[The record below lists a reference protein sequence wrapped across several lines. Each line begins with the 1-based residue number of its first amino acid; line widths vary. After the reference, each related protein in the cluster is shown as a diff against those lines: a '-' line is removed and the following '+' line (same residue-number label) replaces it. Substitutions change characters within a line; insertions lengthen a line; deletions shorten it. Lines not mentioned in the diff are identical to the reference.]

1 MLRICIAVAVLLGV
15 AYVIGSGNSNFF
27 APSGSQAV
35 DGGKTIHS
43 EYFRCQ
49 HKETLNRLIDLAVA
63 NDKEAFS
70 QFTQRQML
78 AGECSHTPPIGTKV
92 RVEDSSWGLIC
103 IAPFG
108 SAESCQWTLVE
119 AIK

>member
-1 MLRICIAVAVLLGV
+1 MTNRNILLAIAVAASAAGLY
-15 AYVIGSGNSNFF
+15 AF

-43 EYFRCQ
+43 EHIRCQ
-49 HKETLNRLIDLAVA
+49 HKETLNRLIDLAIA
-63 NDKEAFS
+63 NDEEAYS
-70 QFTQRQML
+70 QFRQRQVL
-78 AGECSHTPPIGTKV
+78 TGECSHTPPVGTKV
-92 RVEDSSWGLIC
+92 RDEDSSWGLIC

-108 SAESCQWTLVE
+108 SAESCQWTEVE